1 MENTRPGDVEM
12 PFTEHLGELRNRII
26 WSVMAWALCSVA
38 AWFIAPY
45 VIGALR
51 GLIGKDT
58 EMVFLRPTEAFMV
71 YFKIALI
78 GGLFLSLPIILYQI
92 TAFVIPGLE
101 PAEKRWLVRLLP
113 AALTLFVCGALF
125 AYYALLPTTLGFF
138 LNFQK
143 YFQDENI
150 KTMISVSEYVG
161 FVMLLTIVCG
171 LIFEMPIVIVALALV
186 GVVNS
191 TMLRNG
197 RRYAIL
203 IIFIVAAV
211 ATPTPDAL
219 TQTVVAIP
227 MILLYEISIL
237 IVRGLGR

>member
-1 MENTRPGDVEM
+1 
-12 PFTEHLGELRNRII
+12 
-26 WSVMAWALCSVA
+26 
-38 AWFIAPY
+38 
-45 VIGALR
+45 
-51 GLIGKDT
+51 
-58 EMVFLRPTEAFMV
+58 
-71 YFKIALI
+71 
-78 GGLFLSLPIILYQI
+78 
-92 TAFVIPGLE
+92 
-101 PAEKRWLVRLLP
+101 
-113 AALTLFVCGALF
+113 GALF
-125 AYYALLPTTLGFF
+125 AHYALLPTTLGFF